1 MIKKFG
7 GYEPKKSSGG
17 AREILPAGGYVAKIV
32 DAKVEETQYGDRLI
46 VAFDIAEGDYREF
59 FKKDFDG
66 NTNEDR
72 KWRGVYRLNIP
83 ADDGSEQDG
92 WRKRSFNNF
101 AFAVENSNS
110 GYTFDW
116 DEKKLK
122 GKLFGV
128 LFRNKEWAFN
138 GRSGWTTEA
147 CSATDAQAI
156 RDGKYKVP
164 KDKALDGGAR
174 FETTAAPAVAEDES
188 SDDLPF

>member
-1 MIKKFG
+1 MIRKFS
-7 GYEPKKSSGG
+7 GYEAKKSGG
-17 AREILPAGGYVAKIV
+17 AREILPAGGYVAKIIS
-32 DAKVEETQYGDRLI
+32 AKVEAGNYGEKLI
-46 VAFDIAEGDYREF
+46 VAFDIDEGDYRGF
-59 FKKDFDG
+59 FKRDFEG
-66 NTNEDR
+66 NTNEDK

-116 DEKKLK
+116 DEKRLK

-164 KDKALDGGAR
+164 KDKGLDGGAR
-174 FETTAAPAVAEDES
+174 FETTAASAVAEDES